1 MAPCACAHALMII
14 APRIRGYICTT
25 AHPIGCAQLVR
36 EQAAWTRARP
46 IAGNGAA
53 PSVLV
58 IGGSAGYGLA
68 SRVTCAFARGARTLS
83 LSYEKSPTLES
94 TGTAGWYNNR
104 AFEELASASGLYAR
118 SIDADAFADETKA
131 RVADVVRQDLRGLDL
146 LVYSLAS
153 PVRKDPESG
162 TLFRSA
168 IKAVGNPVRLKTLH
182 VEKGAVQ
189 EIDVPAATEDEIH
202 ATVKVMGGEDW
213 ERWIE
218 YFQSQGLLNRG
229 FRTVAYTYIGS
240 ELTWPVYW
248 DGTLGKAKEDLDRAA
263 GAIRAALAPL
273 SGDARVAVLKAVV
286 TQASSAIP
294 AIPLYV
300 SLLFKVMK
308 EQGLHEDCQQNIDR
322 LFRSA
327 IFADGS
333 APTDPHGR
341 WRVDDWELRADVQAD
356 VTRRWDAVTSE
367 NVMALSDLAGFR
379 RDFLRIFGF
388 GVDEVDYTR
397 DVSPLG

>member
-1 MAPCACAHALMII
+1 MII

-25 AHPIGCAQLVR
+25 AHPIGCRHLVR
-36 EQAAWTRARP
+36 EQAAWTQSRP
-46 IAGNGAA
+46 IAGNGA
-53 PSVLV
+53 PLSVLV

-68 SRVTCAFARGARTLS
+68 SRITCAFGRGARTLS
-83 LSYEKSPTLES
+83 LSYEKEPTLES
-94 TGTAGWYNNR
+94 TGTAGWHNTR
-104 AFEELASASGLYAR
+104 AFEELASSAGLYAR
-118 SIDADAFADETKA
+118 SVNADAFADETKA
-131 RVADVVRQDLRGLDL
+131 HIADIVRQDLGGLDL

-162 TLFRSA
+162 TIFRSA
-168 IKAVGNPVRLKTLH
+168 IKAVGRPVRLKTLH

-189 EIDVPAATEDEIH
+189 EIDVPTATEDEIH

-213 ERWIE
+213 ERWTGHL
-218 YFQSQGLLNRG
+218 QSQGLLNRG

-263 GAIRAALAPL
+263 AAIRSALAPL
-273 SGDARVAVLKAVV
+273 SGDARVAVLKGVV

-294 AIPLYV
+294 AMPLYI

-327 IFADGS
+327 IFDGDS
-333 APTDPHGR
+333 APIDPHGR
-341 WRVDDWELRADVQAD
+341 WRADDWELRADVQAE
-356 VTRRWDAVTSE
+356 VKRRWQAATSD
-367 NVMALSDLAGFR
+367 NVMELSDLAGFR

>member
-1 MAPCACAHALMII
+1 MII

-25 AHPIGCAQLVR
+25 AHPVGCAQLVR
-36 EQAAWTRARP
+36 EQAAWTQTRP
-46 IAGNGAA
+46 IAGTGA
-53 PSVLV
+53 PLSVLV

-68 SRVTCAFARGARTLS
+68 SRITCAFGRGARTLS
-83 LSYEKSPTLES
+83 LSYEKEPTAET
-94 TGTAGWYNNR
+94 TGTAGWYNTR
-104 AFEELASASGLYAR
+104 AFDALASSAGLYAR
-118 SIDADAFADETKA
+118 SLNADAFADETKA
-131 RVADVVRQDLRGLDL
+131 HVADIVRQDLRGLDL

-153 PVRKDPESG
+153 PVRTDPDSG

-168 IKAVGNPVRLKTLH
+168 IKAVGHPVRLKTLH
-182 VEKGAVQ
+182 VEKGAVH
-189 EIDVPAATEDEIH
+189 EIDVPVATDDEIH

-213 ERWIE
+213 ERWIGHL
-218 YFQSQGLLNRG
+218 QSQGLLNRG

-263 GAIRAALAPL
+263 AAIRAALAAL
-273 SGDARVAVLKAVV
+273 SGDARVAVLKGVV

-294 AIPLYV
+294 AMPLYM

-327 IFADGS
+327 IVAGGS
-333 APTDPHGR
+333 VPTDAQGR
-341 WRVDDWELRADVQAD
+341 WRADDWELRADVQAE
-356 VTRRWDAVTSE
+356 VKRRWTAVTSD
-367 NVMALSDLAGFR
+367 NVMELSDLAGFR

-388 GVDEVDYTR
+388 GVDGVDYTR